1 MTGISWKWL
10 EIAQNSK
17 DHDNDKYH
25 DSDKNEDNDDDD
37 DGDESDDAFFCPIPI
52 FFDVHKK

>member
-10 EIAQNSK
+10 EIARNSN

-25 DSDKNEDNDDDD
+25 DSDKNEDYDDDD
-37 DGDESDDAFFCPIPI
+37 DGDESDDAFFGPIPI
-52 FFDVHKK
+52 FF